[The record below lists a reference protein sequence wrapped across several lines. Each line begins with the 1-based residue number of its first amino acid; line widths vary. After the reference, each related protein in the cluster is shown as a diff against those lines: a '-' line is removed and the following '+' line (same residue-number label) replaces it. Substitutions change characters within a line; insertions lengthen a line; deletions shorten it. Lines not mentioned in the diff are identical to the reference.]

1 MMNKVREVDEAQEE
15 TTIRL
20 KWFAAATKKPEE
32 FVDELEA
39 LCKKFCGKEGFFF
52 DYRFEG

>member
-1 MMNKVREVDEAQEE
+1 MRKVREVDEAQEE

-20 KWFAAATKKPEE
+20 KRFAAVTKKPEE
-32 FVDELEA
+32 LVDELEA
-39 LCKKFCGKEGFFF
+39 LCKKFCGEDGFFF

>member
-1 MMNKVREVDEAQEE
+1 MKKVKKVGESQEK

-20 KWFAAATKKPEE
+20 KWFAAVTRKPEE

-39 LCKKFCGKEGFFF
+39 LCKKFCGKDGFFLDF
-52 DYRFEG
+52 RFEG

>member
-1 MMNKVREVDEAQEE
+1 MEKVKKVGESQEE

-20 KWFAAATKKPEE
+20 KWFAAVTRKPEE

-39 LCKKFCGKEGFFF
+39 LCKKFCGKDGFFF
-52 DYRFEG
+52 DFRFEG